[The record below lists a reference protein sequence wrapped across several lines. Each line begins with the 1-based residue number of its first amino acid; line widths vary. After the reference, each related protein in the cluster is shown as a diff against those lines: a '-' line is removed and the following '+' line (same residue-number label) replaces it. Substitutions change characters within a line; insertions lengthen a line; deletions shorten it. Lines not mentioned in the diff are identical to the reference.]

1 MLKNNWKESVIMNQ
15 EIQTVMEKFKEVK
28 NLLKKFDSKEKAI
41 EFLVQETKLSK
52 EECSTAYDI
61 IIKIED

>member
-1 MLKNNWKESVIMNQ
+1 MLNNNWKESVIMNQ

-52 EECSTAYDI
+52 EESSTAYDI
-61 IIKIED
+61 LIKIED